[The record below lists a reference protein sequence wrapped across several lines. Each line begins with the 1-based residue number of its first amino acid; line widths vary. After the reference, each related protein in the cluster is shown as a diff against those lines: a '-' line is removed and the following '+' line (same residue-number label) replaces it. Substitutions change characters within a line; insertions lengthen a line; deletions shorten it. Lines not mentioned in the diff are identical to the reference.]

1 MTDHE
6 YINKSINSLVE
17 ELNSLGNRSVLIQK
31 TELMCVQ
38 KGENKKIRRFQS
50 KSFPRKQ
57 FFKFNDHDK
66 KYFYDHV
73 ITNDFDQ

>member
-17 ELNSLGNRSVLIQK
+17 ELNSLGNKSVLIQK
-31 TELMCVQ
+31 TELMAFQ

-50 KSFPRKQ
+50 KSIPRNQ
-57 FFKFNDHDK
+57 FFKFN
-66 KYFYDHV
+66 
-73 ITNDFDQ
+73 